1 MNRTDEAVTQ
11 CSDSTYCC
19 GSSNGAGTGV
29 GDVCCKSHQG
39 VFLVDGKV
47 SNANPSST
55 GSAVPAV
62 TATTS
67 APPVTLSPTP
77 SNSLSTGAIAG
88 GVVGGVAGLALVIGA
103 ISWFLVRSRRKRRA
117 QNSTAPDLRGEE
129 YANATGQYGQ
139 DDKKDIGGVLR
150 TPTREMGEIQSSGYL
165 SGGPAQEMEDPGWP
179 HELIAGTEPRFEMDG
194 EPQYRRFQ

>member
-1 MNRTDEAVTQ
+1 MIRTDETVTQ

-19 GSSNGAGTGV
+19 GSSNGAGTGI
-29 GDVCCKSHQG
+29 GDVCCKNHQG

-47 SNANPSST
+47 SNTNPSST
-55 GSAVPAV
+55 GSAVPVV

-88 GVVGGVAGLALVIGA
+88 GVVGGVAGLALVIVA

-117 QNSTAPDLRGEE
+117 QNSTAPDLRGKE
-129 YANATGQYGQ
+129 YANATGRYGQ
-139 DDKKDIGGVLR
+139 VDKKDIGGA
-150 TPTREMGEIQSSGYL
+150 REMGEIKSSGYL
-165 SGGPAQEMEDPGWP
+165 NGGPAKEMEDLEWP

-194 EPQYRRFQ
+194 EPQYRRFR